1 MHKFITFLRYLK
13 DYLQYGQILLVFVS
27 IIYLLT
33 GKAYPRTRL
42 FRGKLGLF
50 LHRKGSLD
58 FQFGNYA
65 YEWGVK
71 QFFLKHYIHYQAF
84 IDVGANMGT
93 YTIMFAKK
101 GMKTIAFEPS
111 ISNFKALQINIML
124 NDLERKVSSYN
135 LGLDSKNHNASFV
148 FDPVNTGASH
158 LSSAQFHDPV
168 TNERGEITEV
178 QLVMLDFLQNNLPL
192 HVNDA
197 VLMKIDVEGMEE
209 HVILGAKDFIQNRK
223 ELLIVME
230 SVHSGEEKLKAV
242 LSEIAEFEFLPV
254 DSLNFAAKKIKNHN
268 PKKSC

>member
-1 MHKFITFLRYLK
+1 MHKIITFLRYLK
-13 DYLQYGQILLVFVS
+13 DNLQYGQILLVFAS
-27 IIYLLT
+27 IIYLIT
-33 GKAYPRTRL
+33 GRSYPRTRL
-42 FRGKLGLF
+42 FRGRLGLF

-65 YEWGVK
+65 YEWSVK
-71 QFFLKHYIHYQAF
+71 QFFLKHYSHYNTF

-111 ISNFKALQINIML
+111 TSNFKALQINIML

-135 LGLDSKNHNASFV
+135 LGLDSKNRNASFV

-158 LSSAQFHDPV
+158 LRSVQFHDPV
-168 TNERGEITEV
+168 TDERGEITEV
-178 QLVMLDFLQNNLPL
+178 QLVTLDFLQDNLPIQA
-192 HVNDA
+192 DDT

-209 HVILGAKDFIQNRK
+209 HVIKGAKDFIQKHK

-230 SVHSGEEKLKAV
+230 SVHSGEEKLKSV

-254 DSLNFAAKKIKNHN
+254 DSLSFAAKKIKNHQT
-268 PKKSC
+268 